1 MIDSIYKFILNRLG
15 DILEKP
21 MFLCMLC
28 DSETDFRLCDECI
41 TKTDKLEVYR

>member
-1 MIDSIYKFILNRLG
+1 MIEIKRQSKTIG
-15 DILEKP
+15 DILERP

-41 TKTDKLEVYR
+41 TKTDTLEVYR